1 MPPLPHR
8 VNFGLWLPIVIL
20 AGFVLIAPQLATH
33 DPLTPNSGDEITPP
47 SQNYWLGTDYLGR
60 DVFSRLMV
68 GGQRTLST
76 TFVATGIAIAGGLL
90 LGGLL
95 IIAPAPIRWLLSILL
110 DALLAFPSILTA
122 LVILTALEPSL
133 WTLALALGIAGI
145 PLYAQVAADALR
157 ATLSQPFIEGT
168 RSIGATPLYILRRHI
183 IPTALPALAAF
194 GSVVFSWSLIYQ
206 AALTFLGLGGDISQ
220 PDWGTMLAQGYR
232 TIREAPLLVIA
243 PGGTLMMCVLLA
255 NWFADTIGKSPS
267 R

>member
-8 VNFGLWLPIVIL
+8 IKFGLWLPLILL
-20 AGFVLIAPQLATH
+20 AGFVVITPQLANH
-33 DPLTPNSGDEITPP
+33 DPLKPNSGDELA
-47 SQNYWLGTDYLGR
+47 SSSDEYWLGTDYLGR

-68 GGQRTLST
+68 GGQRTLSAA
-76 TFVATGIAIAGGLL
+76 FIATGIAITGGLL

-95 IIAPAPIRWLLSILL
+95 IIAPAPLRWLLSIFL

-133 WTLALALGIAGI
+133 WTLALALGIAAI

-157 ATLSQPFIEGT
+157 GTLSEPFIEGA
-168 RSIGATPLYILRRHI
+168 RSIGASPFYILRRHI
-183 IPTALPALAAF
+183 IPTALPTLAAF
-194 GSVVFSWSLIYQ
+194 GSVIFSWSLIYQ

-232 TIREAPLLVIA
+232 TIRETPLLVIA
-243 PGGTLMMCVLLA
+243 PGGMLMICVLLA
-255 NWFADTIGKSPS
+255 NWFADTIGRSPS